1 MAESLFQGTSLYKTP
16 AQIIAER
23 RQKYASALS
32 SMSGAERAGAGIG
45 ALFSGFL
52 PDSQMKKATEIDKL
66 FAETQQEFA
75 GAPQE
80 ADIVGAQGEKIPG
93 TGKPFSEMTQF
104 EQDNALLQDTA
115 EMYSAFS
122 EKLSAIGYASEAEA
136 AKNQALEY
144 RLKAY
149 ELMKA
154 KADIESEQALTGYRQ
169 AQAKDTENLPQM
181 TGESRRQISALIKA
195 DDELETII
203 GMEGTMAER
212 ILKTTG
218 EFFGVSEGPTPAIMN
233 RQQLIQ
239 AIFAKS
245 QLDNISLEEAAEML
259 KQELLLGP
267 Q

>member
-1 MAESLFQGTSLYKTP
+1 
-16 AQIIAER
+16 
-23 RQKYASALS
+23 
-32 SMSGAERAGAGIG
+32 
-45 ALFSGFL
+45 
-52 PDSQMKKATEIDKL
+52 MKKATEIDQL

-80 ADIVGAQGEKIPG
+80 ADVVGAQGEKMSG

-115 EMYSAFS
+115 QMYSAFS
-122 EKLSAIGYASEAEA
+122 EKLSALGYASEAEA

-154 KADIESEQALTGYRQ
+154 KAGIESEQALTGYRQ

-259 KQELLLGP
+259 KQDLLLGP

>member
-16 AQIIAER
+16 AQIMAER
-23 RQKYASALS
+23 RQKYKSALAG
-32 SMSGAERAGAGIG
+32 MSGAEKAGAGIG
-45 ALFSGFL
+45 ALFSRFL
-52 PDSQMKKATEIDKL
+52 PDPQITKATEIDKL

-75 GAPQE
+75 GEPQ
-80 ADIVGAQGEKIPG
+80 ADEITGEQGERMPG
-93 TGKPFSEMTQF
+93 SGKPFAEMSQF
-104 EQDNALLQDTA
+104 EQDNALLRDTA
-115 EMYSAFS
+115 NMYSAFGD
-122 EKLSAIGYASEAEA
+122 KLSALGYSSEAEA

-154 KADIESEQALTGYRQ
+154 KADIESAQALAGYRQ

-181 TGESRRQISALIKA
+181 TGESRRQIGALIKA

-212 ILKTTG
+212 MMKTAG
-218 EFFGVSEGPTPAIMN
+218 EFFGVSEGPTPAILN

-239 AIFAKS
+239 AIFATS
-245 QLDNISLEEAAEML
+245 QLRNISLQDAAEL
-259 KQELLLGP
+259 VKQELLLGP